1 MQKDLRIFSVC
12 YNASMKKQLVP
23 TVLCYLKKD
32 DQYLLLFRNK
42 KANDMNEGKWMGVG
56 GHIEQGET
64 PDQAA
69 IREVFEETGLHVHL
83 LSSAGEVLFINDDYQ
98 EIMYV
103 YEITD
108 FFGELIDCN
117 EGVLKW
123 VPIKD
128 LYIYSMW
135 EGDKEFLPLLINHAP
150 YFKMT
155 LIYKNKDLVQVIK

>member
-1 MQKDLRIFSVC
+1 
-12 YNASMKKQLVP
+12 MKKQLVP

-32 DQYLLLFRNK
+32 SQYLLLFRNK

-69 IREVFEETGLHVHL
+69 IREVFEETGLHVHSL
-83 LSSAGEVLFINDDYQ
+83 NCAGEVLFINDDYQ

-108 FFGELIDCN
+108 FSGEEIECN
-117 EGVLKW
+117 EGVLRW
-123 VPIKD
+123 IPIKE
-128 LYIYSMW
+128 IYDYPMW
-135 EGDKEFLPLLINHAP
+135 EGDKEFLPLLINHTP

-155 LIYKNKDLVQVIK
+155 LIYKNKDLMQVIK